1 MAIVHQ
7 LSKEPRVGTILGR
20 LKNGL
25 AHIGS
30 SVAPWS
36 TASRELAAGWIA
48 TRKVPPILINTM
60 PKSGSIYLTRTVA
73 TSLEIEYSLDSLAE
87 GEFAIMSLRLP
98 SHTNRWRHN
107 CVRLGI

>member
-1 MAIVHQ
+1 MAPP
-7 LSKEPRVGTILGR
+7 L
-20 LKNGL
+20 
-25 AHIGS
+25 
-30 SVAPWS
+30 
-36 TASRELAAGWIA
+36 
-48 TRKVPPILINTM
+48 RKVLSWDPYRCRLTKAFESSKASLVNSSRAVHDAIWWRPPILINTM